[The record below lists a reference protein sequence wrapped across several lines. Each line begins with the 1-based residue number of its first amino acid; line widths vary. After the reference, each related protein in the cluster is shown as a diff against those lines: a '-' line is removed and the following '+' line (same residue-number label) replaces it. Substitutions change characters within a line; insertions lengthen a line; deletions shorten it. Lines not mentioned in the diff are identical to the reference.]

1 MDGGMNGADEWGG
14 AGGMA
19 AGMAVVGALCE
30 IAFWRE
36 RERDLAFWRERER
49 DLAFWRE
56 CDLAFRLER
65 EAIEDPH
72 ISVLGHC
79 TALHRPVVGRG
90 PAPPP
95 FGRPRWVTR
104 V

>member
-1 MDGGMNGADEWGG
+1 
-14 AGGMA
+14 
-19 AGMAVVGALCE
+19 MAVVGALGE

-36 RERDLAFWRERER
+36 REREREVAFWLERSLAFWRER
-49 DLAFWRE
+49 DLAFWR
-56 CDLAFRLER
+56 ER